1 MELREGWLAALLLT
15 DLAGPDEDVRH
26 GDAGEGE
33 DGVQRGR
40 QQRQHEGVA
49 EAAVQPEGVGRNTE

>member
-1 MELREGWLAALLLT
+1 MELREGLLAALLVT

-33 DGVQRGR
+33 GGVQRGR

-49 EAAVQPEGVGRNTE
+49 EAAVQPEGCG

>member
-33 DGVQRGR
+33 GGVQRHVPVINYR
-40 QQRQHEGVA
+40 EIA
-49 EAAVQPEGVGRNTE
+49 DYCN